1 MRLSTGMTTRLG
13 RAGLIA
19 GAVLMAAGAQ
29 AQPAPGAGAPPP
41 EATGFTM
48 QPVEGGLMRL
58 DTRTGAMSFC
68 AQRAG
73 GWTCEA
79 VPDDRAAL
87 EAEIGRLQ
95 ARLAALEKRAA
106 AGGAGVPDIMAP
118 PESTPPKDA
127 PPAAA
132 PPAGATPDTEGEL
145 PAQARQRLDQAMDL
159 AEHAFRRFVEM
170 VERLRKDL
178 PPDAA
183 PPAPP
188 PKGEGL

>member
-1 MRLSTGMTTRLG
+1 MRLSTEMTTRLG

-19 GAVLMAAGAQ
+19 GAVLLAGGAQ
-29 AQPAPGAGAPPP
+29 AQPGPGIGAPPV

-68 AQRAG
+68 AARAG
-73 GWTCEA
+73 GWSCEA

-95 ARLAALEKRAA
+95 ARLAALEKQGR

-118 PESTPPKDA
+118 PQATPE
-127 PPAAA
+127 
-132 PPAGATPDTEGEL
+132 AGAPKEGPPSAGAEDL
-145 PAQARQRLDQAMDL
+145 PGEARQKLDQAVDL

-170 VERLRKDL
+170 IERLRKDL
-178 PPDAA
+178 PPDGA
-183 PPAPP
+183 PPP

>member
-1 MRLSTGMTTRLG
+1 MRLSMGMTTRLG

-127 PPAAA
+127 PPPAA
-132 PPAGATPDTEGEL
+132 PEEL
-145 PAQARQRLDQAMDL
+145 PGEARQKLDQAVDL

-170 VERLRKDL
+170 IERLRKDL

>member
-1 MRLSTGMTTRLG
+1 MRLSMETTTRLG

-41 EATGFTM
+41 ETTGFTM

-132 PPAGATPDTEGEL
+132 PEEL
-145 PAQARQRLDQAMDL
+145 PAEARQKLDQAVDL

-170 VERLRKDL
+170 IERLRKDL

>member
-1 MRLSTGMTTRLG
+1 MRLSMETTTRLG
-13 RAGLIA
+13 CAGLIA

-29 AQPAPGAGAPPP
+29 AQPVPGAAAPPP

-68 AQRAG
+68 AARASA
-73 GWTCEA
+73 WTCEA

-87 EAEIGRLQ
+87 EKQGR
-95 ARLAALEKRAA
+95 
-106 AGGAGVPDIMAP
+106 AGVPDIMAP
-118 PESTPPKDA
+118 PQSTPPKDA
-127 PPAAA
+127 PPSAA
-132 PPAGATPDTEGEL
+132 PEEL
-145 PAQARQRLDQAMDL
+145 PGEARQKLDQAVDL

-170 VERLRKDL
+170 IERLRKDL

-183 PPAPP
+183 PPP

>member
-1 MRLSTGMTTRLG
+1 MRLSTEMTTRLG

-29 AQPAPGAGAPPP
+29 AQPAPGTGAPPP

-68 AQRAG
+68 AARAG
-73 GWTCEA
+73 AWTCEA

-95 ARLAALEKRAA
+95 ARLAALEKQGR
-106 AGGAGVPDIMAP
+106 AGVPDIIAP
-118 PESTPPKDA
+118 PQSTPPKDA
-127 PPAAA
+127 PPSAA
-132 PPAGATPDTEGEL
+132 PEEL
-145 PAQARQRLDQAMDL
+145 PGEARQKLDQAVDL

-170 VERLRKDL
+170 IERLRKDL

-183 PPAPP
+183 PPP